1 MVVIHNGKVAKV
13 VEVKVMVEV
22 HSGLE
27 VVETAAVVEKHSIP
41 VLAAVEKVAAA

>member
-13 VEVKVMVEV
+13 VEVKVMVEA
-22 HSGLE
+22 HSELE
-27 VVETAAVVEKHSIP
+27 VVETAVVEKHSIP